1 MSSQASWINWV
12 ILIDRWSVEFLLIS
26 DLIEQLHVIRKK
38 LNMRKFFFLLV
49 TAGLL
54 SPIAAIA
61 DTYDALC
68 NNNDCQIT
76 INESGLAGPQGFI
89 AKEKITQW
97 YTGGDEYNLALGAT
111 GGAAGGTVGLAV
123 GTAAC
128 MTGVFCPVALAVG
141 VFGGGKT
148 GARLGKGKNFF
159 FTVMGQ
165 QDDGSNYVQSFRF
178 LNKKTAKKFQK
189 ELIKFTGLQMGQVKT
204 I

>member
-1 MSSQASWINWV
+1 MDQLGNK
-12 ILIDRWSVEFLLIS
+12 DRCSVEFLLIS

-38 LNMRKFFFLLV
+38 LNMRKFFFLVL

-54 SPIAAIA
+54 SPIAAVA
-61 DTYDALC
+61 DTFDALC
-68 NNNDCQIT
+68 NENDCKIT
-76 INESGLAGPQGFI
+76 INESGFSGPQGFI
-89 AKEKITQW
+89 AKDKINQW

-111 GGAAGGTVGLAV
+111 GGAVGGTAGLAV

-178 LNKKTAKKFQK
+178 LNKKTAKKLQK
-189 ELIKFTGLQMGQVKT
+189 ELIKLTNLQMGQFRET
-204 I
+204 TSS